1 MRASTWLDPIN
12 AALDRWG
19 IDTPARVA
27 HFLAQVGVESGG
39 LARVEENLSYS
50 AERLMTVW
58 PSRFKTL
65 AAAQAYARNPE
76 ALANK
81 VYGGRM
87 GSTQPGDGWR
97 YRGRG
102 LKQLTGRNNYKEYA
116 EAYRVGIAVLVALYL
131 LWQVLVR
138 LRDEWGGA
146 FGRWRLCRTPVIY
159 CIQETPL
166 A

>member
-1 MRASTWLDPIN
+1 M
-12 AALDRWG
+12 
-19 IDTPARVA
+19 
-27 HFLAQVGVESGG
+27 
-39 LARVEENLSYS
+39 
-50 AERLMTVW
+50 
-58 PSRFKTL
+58 SR
-65 AAAQAYARNPE
+65 AAAQAYARKPE

-87 GSTQPGDGWR
+87 GNTQPGDSWR